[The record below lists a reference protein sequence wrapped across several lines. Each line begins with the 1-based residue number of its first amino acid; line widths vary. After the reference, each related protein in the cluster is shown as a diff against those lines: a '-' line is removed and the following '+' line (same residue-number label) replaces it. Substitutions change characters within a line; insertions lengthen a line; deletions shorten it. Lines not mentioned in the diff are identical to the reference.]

1 MNIAC
6 VLLAAG
12 SSERMGE
19 NKLALSFNGQ
29 TPLALC
35 ADAFFT
41 AEKELYKMAIAVGT
55 STRAQGERLRARYG
69 ERVVLVEGGSTR
81 AQSVYNALRA
91 LDGAEVVA
99 IHDAARCLVTPA
111 VIKESIKSAVSCGSG
126 VAGIPAR
133 DTVRLAGDG
142 ILDRSRVI
150 LAQTPQSFRY
160 DRIFAAYQKA
170 FEEGYEATDD
180 LALYERMGYTGVFTG
195 GSILNQKLTYPSDM
209 PIFEAVLGTS
219 QRVGFGE
226 DTHRLVEGRALI
238 LGGVQIPYKLGLYG
252 HSDADA
258 LTHAVIDALLGAA
271 ALGDIG
277 RHFPDTDEGY
287 KDISSLIL
295 LEHTAAL
302 LERAGYRTVNID
314 ATVIAQEPRLSAYIS
329 EMRAKLAR
337 ALNIDAALVSVK
349 ATTPEHLGPEGRLEG
364 ITARCICAIKSAP

>member
-1 MNIAC
+1 MNVAC

-12 SSERMGE
+12 NSERMGE
-19 NKLALSFNGQ
+19 NKLTLSFNGQ

-133 DTVRLAGDG
+133 DTVRLAGNG

-209 PIFEAVLGTS
+209 PMFDAVLGTT

-226 DTHRLVEGRALI
+226 DTHRLAEGRALI

-314 ATVIAQEPRLSAYIS
+314 ATVIAQEPKLFPYIS

-337 ALNIDAALVSVK
+337 ALNIDTALVSVK